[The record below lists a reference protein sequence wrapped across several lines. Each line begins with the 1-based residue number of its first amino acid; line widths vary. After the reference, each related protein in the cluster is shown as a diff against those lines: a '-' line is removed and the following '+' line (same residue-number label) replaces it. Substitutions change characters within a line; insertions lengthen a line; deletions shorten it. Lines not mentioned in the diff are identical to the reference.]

1 MSDTSPPEPADEIR
15 LSLPAQA
22 VYARV
27 ARLAVTGLAS
37 RLDFTYHDIEDLRIA
52 VGEVCGILLADDLAG
67 ERGAR
72 VVLRCLVSADALRVE
87 TRREPAGATAEIS
100 ELSHDILGAVVDE
113 VDIDPEAA
121 IIAIV
126 KRRQG

>member
-1 MSDTSPPEPADEIR
+1 MSDTSPPDPADEIR

-22 VYARV
+22 VYGRV

-52 VGEVCGILLADDLAG
+52 IGEVCGILLGGDPGSRL
-67 ERGAR
+67 
-72 VVLRCLVSADALRVE
+72 VLRCLVSPDALRVE
-87 TRREPAGATAEIS
+87 TRREPVGAPSQIS
-100 ELSHDILGAVVDE
+100 TMSNDILAAVVDE
-113 VDIDPEAA
+113 VDIDIEAA
-121 IIAIV
+121 TITIR